1 MDFLALVQTCAPWVA
16 PATLQAIVR
25 TESAFEPLAIGING
39 GAKLARQPSSTA
51 EAVATAEWLIAR
63 GYNIDLGLGQVN
75 SRNLAK
81 TGLRLEDAFDPCKN
95 IAAAA
100 TILQWN
106 YQAARSRV
114 QGEQSALQAA
124 LSAYNTGSFTKGMA
138 NGYVQKVINNA
149 SPAQRASSTPTL
161 PAPMSLRDTGR
172 PSNPGNRQM
181 PASPAQPPVVLSAQP
196 AGKGA
201 ASQPT
206 NAAGAIVYERATPQV
221 LVY

>member
-1 MDFLALVQTCAPWVA
+1 MDFLALAQTCAPWVA

-39 GAKLARQPSSTA
+39 GARLVRQPSSTA

-75 SRNLAK
+75 SRNLVK

-106 YQAARSRV
+106 YQAAQSRI

-124 LSAYNTGSFTKGMA
+124 LSAYNTGSFTRGLA
-138 NGYVQKVINNA
+138 NGYVQKVIGNA
-149 SPAQRASSTPTL
+149 TPAPSGNAMPAL
-161 PAPMSLRDTGR
+161 PAPIPLRSAGR
-172 PSNPGNRQM
+172 PGSSGKRQT
-181 PASPAQPPVVLSAQP
+181 PATPERPAAVLSAEP
-196 AGKGA
+196 AGEGA
-201 ASQPT
+201 ASQPA
-206 NAAGAIVYERATPQV
+206 NPGRASVYERATPHV